1 MRQFN
6 ATCYH
11 KSDEWSV
18 VYHELHMAT
27 IKELHLLKLTSVVM
41 QFVNQSQVI
50 IATRTAYNE
59 DEDEK
64 GSKY

>member
-1 MRQFN
+1 
-6 ATCYH
+6 
-11 KSDEWSV
+11 
-18 VYHELHMAT
+18 MAT